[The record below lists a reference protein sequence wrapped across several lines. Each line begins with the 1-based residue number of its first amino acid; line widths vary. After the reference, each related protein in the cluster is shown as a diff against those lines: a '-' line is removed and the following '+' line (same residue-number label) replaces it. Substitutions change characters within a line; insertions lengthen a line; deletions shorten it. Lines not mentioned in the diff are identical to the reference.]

1 MDGLALL
8 CNLHADGPLTLR
20 RLRQS
25 GIRSLADLEK
35 APRESLGGLLRS
47 SDHQARRFLV
57 EASLLKRRTDDERA
71 TSRPVASPSDGE
83 RPEQETTRP
92 GVVEASGPMREAFD
106 SVEPKPKAEP
116 IARKRP
122 AFELP
127 PNARRPQGF
136 DTGPAVAEPVARASY
151 VPVQIPPDRSAD
163 KPPAP
168 SATRAPREEPGGIVE
183 ELQEQGTLLRSGQ
196 IPGLDS
202 VVLEKLIAQGV
213 RTYRSLVELAS
224 LALARRA
231 GIPFTKLLDLRY
243 HAGRFL
249 AVRLFPGG
257 LSLPEVKQATGSGL
271 KEIVLVPTGPS
282 PFPPRLESTSARSD
296 RSYEATEA
304 MPPEVLSPEREG
316 PAPPGVAGPFV

>member
-57 EASLLKRRTDDERA
+57 EASLLTRRTDDERA

-151 VPVQIPPDRSAD
+151 VPVQIPPDRSVD

-249 AVRLFPGG
+249 AERLFPGG

-271 KEIVLVPTGPS
+271 KEIVLVPTGPT